1 MQSEQITSCRICGGA
16 KLDVLRDL
24 GVHALSGRF
33 PGPDEEDAPRAPM
46 CVVMCAGCGLVQLA
60 HNYPHDELY
69 GHAYGY
75 RSGINQT
82 MTRHLAA
89 ISQDMSKR
97 ANLKAGDLAL
107 DIGSNDGTLLSS
119 YAVPGLKR
127 LGIDPTI
134 AQYRSYY
141 PPDIQAVPSYFE
153 RETFH
158 AATGDEKAK
167 VITSIAMFYDLENPN
182 KFVADIAKCLDAQG
196 IWSFEQSHL
205 GLMIERNAFDTIC
218 HEHLEYYSLRQIESL
233 LASHGLRVFDVE
245 LNDVNG
251 GSFRLYACHQGAA
264 HPTVQEVEKLRAREL
279 QSGLDQMATYSD
291 FFSRMDQI
299 AGELAAFLRRE
310 KAAGRTIC
318 VYGAS
323 TKGNTLLQLAG
334 IDHTIITAAADRNP
348 SKWGRRTPATGIPII
363 SEEQARQQ
371 RPDYFLVLPWHFK
384 SEFLARE
391 SEYLAQG
398 GKLIFPLPEFA
409 VYSAKDIPS
418 MDANTTLAY

>member
-1 MQSEQITSCRICGGA
+1 MQSKRITSCRICGGG

-24 GVHALSGRF
+24 GLHALSGRF
-33 PGPDEEDAPRAPM
+33 PGPDEEDAPQAPM

-69 GHAYGY
+69 CHAYGY

-82 MTRHLAA
+82 MSRHLAS
-89 ISQDMSKR
+89 ISQDVSRR
-97 ANLKAGDLAL
+97 ANLQAGDLVL

-119 YAVPGLKR
+119 YPVRGLKR
-127 LGIDPTI
+127 LGMDPTI
-134 AQYRSYY
+134 AQYKSFY
-141 PPDIQAVPSYFE
+141 PPDIIAIPSYFE
-153 RETFH
+153 QGAFK
-158 AATGDEKAK
+158 AASGGGKAK
-167 VITSIAMFYDLENPN
+167 VITSIAMFYDLEDPN
-182 KFVADIAKCLDAQG
+182 TFVADIAECLDSSG
-196 IWSFEQSHL
+196 IWTFEQSHL
-205 GLMIERNAFDTIC
+205 GLMLERNAFDTIC
-218 HEHLEYYSLRQIESL
+218 HEHLEYYSLRQIEGL
-233 LASHGLRVFDVE
+233 LASHGLRVCDVE

-251 GSFRLYACHQGAA
+251 GSFRLYACHKDAA
-264 HPTVQEVEKLRAREL
+264 CPTAPAVPELRATEL
-279 QSGLDQMATYSD
+279 ESGLDQAATYRD
-291 FFSRMDQI
+291 FFARMDRI
-299 AGELAAFLRRE
+299 TSELAAFLRQE
-310 KAAGRTIC
+310 KAKGRSIY

-334 IDHTIITAAADRNP
+334 IDSSVITAAADRNP

-391 SEYLAQG
+391 SEYLKEG

-418 MDANTTLAY
+418 MDATTSGL